1 MVVVQSVS
9 RVQTL
14 LPPYGLEHARLPCPS
29 LSPGVCSNSLSEWR
43 HLTILSSVT
52 PFSSCLQSLGHQGLF
67 QWVGSSHQT
76 AKVLDL
82 LLKQQSFQWI
92 FRVDFLSDQLV
103 WSCSLRDSQESSPAP
118 LFKSISSLAL
128 SLLYGPALTSV
139 HDYWKNY
146 SFDYTDLCWQS
157 DVSAF

>member
-1 MVVVQSVS
+1 MSDS
-9 RVQTL
+9 L
-14 LPPYGLEHARLPCPS
+14 WPHGLQHTRL
-29 LSPGVCSNSLSEWR
+29 LSPPLSPRVYSDSCPFSWWCY
-43 HLTILSSVT
+43 LTISSST
-52 PFSSCLQSLGHQGLF
+52 APFSFCLQSFPVSQGLF
-67 QWVGSSHQT
+67 QWVGSAHQT

-103 WSCSLRDSQESSPAP
+103 WSCSLRDSQESSLAR

-128 SLLYGPALTSV
+128 SLLYGPVLTSV

-146 SFDYTDLCWQS
+146 SFDYTDALKQ
-157 DVSAF
+157 